1 MSLFT
6 GLTTTHKLA
15 GVFGLSCYLVM
26 GDKVKQLAKDGG
38 DVNTAGK
45 TPFFMG
51 HGDADEVVKY
61 QWGFMTAK
69 KLQEDFSIDVDFR
82 TYKNL
87 PHSAAM
93 EEIDDL
99 EQFVKKCLPEVGE
112 GSKEQ

>member
-26 GDKVKQLAKDGG
+26 GEKIKELAKEGG
-38 DVNTAGK
+38 DVNK
-45 TPFFMG
+45 ETPFFMG
-51 HGDADEVVKY
+51 HGDADEVVRY

-69 KLQEDFSIDVDFR
+69 KLEEWGLNVDFR
-82 TYKNL
+82 TYRNL

-93 EEIDDL
+93 EEVDDL
-99 EQFVKKCLPEVGE
+99 EVFVKKCLPEVEKSGE
-112 GSKEQ
+112 Q